1 MVFMPSLFARTIV
14 TALIAVVAA
23 GAPATAQSGDAVA
36 AMNAKVEQLYGQGK
50 YAEATEAARQSLA
63 LAEATPQI
71 EPKLLGIALDNFAA
85 LNRIQGR
92 YGEAEPLY
100 KRSLQLYER
109 TWGADHP
116 EVAGALNN
124 LAGIYVRQGRYADAE
139 PLYRRAVQLYER
151 TLGAEHR
158 VVGIALS
165 NLAGLYDSLGR
176 PAEAEPLYKRSLAIS
191 EKAMGPD
198 HPDVG
203 NSLTNL
209 AGLYDNL
216 GRFSEAEQIYK
227 RGLAIFEKAHG
238 PEHPVVG
245 TALNNLARLYVR
257 QGRYAE
263 AEPLYRR
270 SLALREKV
278 LGPNHPDVAVSLNNL
293 GGLYES
299 QGRHADA
306 EPLFKRGLELREK
319 ILGPGHPDM
328 ARSLNDLARLYM
340 SQSRLDEAEPLFVR
354 SLSIREKALGPDHPD
369 TAAALNNLAA
379 LYERQGRFAEAE
391 PLLARTLSLLEAR
404 LGPDHPDLGT
414 ALNNLAAIHRSQGR
428 YAEAEALFRRGH
440 EISVRALGPGHP
452 LIGTSL
458 HNIGL
463 LHFMQGQWALSAEYW
478 RQSTALTI
486 QRTQRGTNAASAPS
500 GKGRSE
506 TDQYGYRFMGLVKTL
521 HRLALDA
528 GGNEPRLADEA
539 FVAAQ
544 WVQGSEA
551 AGSLAQMAARGAAGD
566 QRLSPVVRERQDL
579 LGEWQKH
586 DAARALTV
594 SQAAASRDQKAE
606 AAVVARM
613 AEIDARIAAID
624 KKLASEFPDY
634 AALATPEA
642 LTVGQV
648 QADLRPDEALV
659 MLLDTPKWA
668 STPEETFVWVVTK
681 TGVRWLRSE
690 LGTPALT
697 RDVAALRCGLDAT
710 VWYDAQASECLKL
723 LGLGADKVP
732 APGAPLPFDETRAHR
747 LFTSLLGGAAD
758 LIRGKTLLLVP
769 SGPLTQL
776 PFQVLIGEAPQ
787 GADHKSIRWLARDH
801 ALSVLP
807 AVSSLKALRRVT
819 KPSAARNP
827 MIGFGN
833 PLLDGDQ
840 GHPQYG
846 AYFKEQ
852 AALARRLKGCGETA
866 QQRTAA
872 VRGMARSVSPPDRR
886 SGLADIAELRQQ
898 APLPETVDELCAVA
912 EVLRSGAGAIRIG
925 ASATEREVKALSASG
940 RLADYRILHFATHG
954 ALAGQLSSAREPG
967 LILTPPDAPTGEDDG
982 YLSASEIGGLKLD
995 ADWVILSAC
1004 NTAAGSSAGEG
1015 AQALSGLARAFFY
1028 AQARALLVSHWE
1040 VNSLATVRLIT
1051 AAARAITGGEAIGR
1065 SEALRR
1071 AMLEMI
1077 DSGEPAEAHPANWA
1091 PFVVVGEGAPAQ

>member
-1 MVFMPSLFARTIV
+1 MPISSLTARICASALFAIV
-14 TALIAVVAA
+14 VLCTAAN
-23 GAPATAQSGDAVA
+23 AQSGDAVA

-63 LAEATPQI
+63 LAEATPQTD
-71 EPKLLGIALDNFAA
+71 PKIFGIALDNLAA
-85 LNRIQGR
+85 LYRIQGR

-109 TWGADHP
+109 TWGADQP

-139 PLYRRAVQLYER
+139 PLYTRAVALYER
-151 TLGAEHR
+151 TLGPEHR

-176 PAEAEPLYKRSLAIS
+176 PAEAEPLYKRSIAIS
-191 EKAMGPD
+191 EKAMGAD

-209 AGLYDNL
+209 AGLYDNM
-216 GRFSEAEQIYK
+216 GRFAEAEQLYM
-227 RGLAIFEKAHG
+227 RGLAILEKAHG
-238 PEHPVVG
+238 TGHPVVG
-245 TALNNLARLYVR
+245 TALNNIARLYVR
-257 QGRYAE
+257 QGRYPE

-270 SLALREKV
+270 SLALREKA
-278 LGPNHPDVAVSLNNL
+278 LGPDHPDVAVSLNNL
-293 GGLYES
+293 AGLYES
-299 QGRHADA
+299 QGRYADA
-306 EPLFKRGLELREK
+306 EPLFKRGLDLRER
-319 ILGPGHPDM
+319 ILGPAHPDM
-328 ARSLNDLARLYM
+328 ARSFNDLARLYM
-340 SQSRLDEAEPLFVR
+340 SQGRLDEAEPLFVR
-354 SLSIREKALGPDHPD
+354 SLAVREKALGPDHPD

-391 PLLARTLSLLEAR
+391 PLLARTLSRLEAK
-404 LGPDHPDLGT
+404 LGPTHPDVGT
-414 ALNNLAAIHRSQGR
+414 ALNNLASIYRGQGR
-428 YAEAEALFRRGH
+428 YADAEPLFRRGH
-440 EISVRALGPGHP
+440 EISLAALGPGHP

-463 LHFMQGQWALSAEYW
+463 LHFMQGQWARTADYW

-486 QRTQRGTNAASAPS
+486 QRTQRGTNLASAPS
-500 GKGRSE
+500 GKGKSE
-506 TDQYGYRFMGLVKTL
+506 TDQYGYRFMGHVKTL
-521 HRLALDA
+521 HRLAQAESGDT
-528 GGNEPRLADEA
+528 PRLADEA

-551 AGSLAQMAARGAAGD
+551 AGSLAQMAARGAAGNS
-566 QRLSPVVRERQDL
+566 RLSPVVRERQDL
-579 LGEWQKH
+579 LSEWQKH
-586 DAARALTV
+586 DAARAVAV

-624 KKLASEFPDY
+624 KRLAGEFPDY
-634 AALATPEA
+634 AALASPEA
-642 LTVGQV
+642 LTVSQV
-648 QADLRPDEALV
+648 QADLRADEALV

-710 VWYDAQASECLKL
+710 AWYDEDGRRCLGL
-723 LGLGADKVP
+723 LGLAADKLP
-732 APGAPLPFDETRAHR
+732 PPGAPLPFDHARAHG
-747 LFTSLLGGAAD
+747 LYTSLLGGAAD

-776 PFQVLIGEAPQ
+776 PFQVLIGDTPRP
-787 GADHKSIRWLARDH
+787 GDHRSIRWLARDH
-801 ALSVLP
+801 AVTVLP

-819 KPSAARNP
+819 KPSAATKA
-827 MIGFGN
+827 IVGFGN

-846 AYFKEQ
+846 AYFREQ
-852 AALARRLKGCGETA
+852 AALARRLNGCAETTM
-866 QQRTAA
+866 QRTAA
-872 VRGMARSVSPPDRR
+872 ARGTARGLSPPGSR
-886 SGLADIAELRQQ
+886 SGLADVAELRQQ

-912 EVLRSGAGAIRIG
+912 RILRSDAGELRIG

-967 LILTPPDAPTGEDDG
+967 LILTPPDTATSEDDG
-982 YLSASEIGGLKLD
+982 YLSASEIGALKLD

-1004 NTAAGSSAGEG
+1004 NTAAGSAVGEG

-1040 VNSLATVRLIT
+1040 VNSLATVKLVT
-1051 AAARAITGGEAIGR
+1051 AAARAITSDTSIGR
-1065 SEALRR
+1065 SEALRL
-1071 AMLEMI
+1071 AMLDMI
-1077 DSGEPAEAHPANWA
+1077 DNGQPAEAHPANWA
-1091 PFVVVGEGAPAQ
+1091 PFVVVGEGAPAR